1 MSKPSTEPGADR
13 TGDGLVDPEVSAS
26 YRELATERTPER
38 LDRAVLKAAAVRP
51 EPKPWPR
58 WTRPAAW
65 AATIG
70 LSLAIVLEQTV
81 LNPPSAVF
89 DPTASGDLTE
99 LPLQDRAGQTT
110 PPFELPAPATPA
122 RRESATRTGSDPK
135 GVSPPPGSASSDRRE
150 LVDEQAPTPSPTP
163 GQMPAIS
170 SESLAA
176 SDTGMLQEAEDRA
189 RLHRDTNLPAGTA
202 RLRSVV
208 AGETEANLAN
218 SFCTPEARASAESW
232 LACILDLE
240 RRELHDPVQ
249 AEREALAE
257 AFPDF
262 VLPDPR

>member
-1 MSKPSTEPGADR
+1 MSKSSTDPGADR
-13 TGDGLVDPEVSAS
+13 PGDGLVDPEVSAL
-26 YRELATERTPER
+26 YRELATERPPER

-51 EPKPWPR
+51 APKPWPR

-81 LNPPSAVF
+81 LNSPSPVF
-89 DPTASGDLTE
+89 DPTASDDLTD
-99 LPLQDRAGQTT
+99 LPAQDRARETT
-110 PPFELPAPATPA
+110 PPFEQPAPAAPA
-122 RRESATRTGSDPK
+122 RRESAEKKFSMP
-135 GVSPPPGSASSDRRE
+135 SSTA
-150 LVDEQAPTPSPTP
+150 APTS

-176 SDTGMLQEAEDRA
+176 PDTGMLQEAEERA
-189 RLHRDTNLPAGTA
+189 RLHQDTNLPAGAA

-208 AGETEANLAN
+208 AGEAGAELAN
-218 SFCTPEARASAESW
+218 SFCGPEARASAESW

-240 RRELHDPVQ
+240 RRELNDR
-249 AEREALAE
+249 ARIEREALAQ

-262 VLPDPR
+262 VLPNPR

>member
-1 MSKPSTEPGADR
+1 MSEPSTEPGADR
-13 TGDGLVDPEVSAS
+13 TGDGLVDPEVSAL

-81 LNPPSAVF
+81 LNSPSAVF
-89 DPTASGDLTE
+89 DPAASGDLTE
-99 LPLQDRAGQTT
+99 LPVQDRTGPKTGSDPRGVRPPPGST
-110 PPFELPAPATPA
+110 PSD
-122 RRESATRTGSDPK
+122 RRESADEKFSTQSSTS
-135 GVSPPPGSASSDRRE
+135 SPTASS
-150 LVDEQAPTPSPTP
+150 TS

-176 SDTGMLQEAEDRA
+176 PDTGMLQEAEQRA
-189 RLHRDTNLPAGTA
+189 RLHQDTNLPAGAA
-202 RLRSVV
+202 RLRSV
-208 AGETEANLAN
+208 ASDQAEANLAN
-218 SFCTPEARASAESW
+218 SFCTPEARTSAESW

-240 RRELHDPVQ
+240 RRELHDPAR

>member
-1 MSKPSTEPGADR
+1 MSTPPTEPGADR
-13 TGDGLVDPEVSAS
+13 TGDGLVDPEVSAL
-26 YRELATERTPER
+26 YRELAAERTPER

-89 DPTASGDLTE
+89 DPAASGDLTDV
-99 LPLQDRAGQTT
+99 PLQDRAGETT
-110 PPFELPAPATPA
+110 PLYDRQAPAAPD
-122 RRESATRTGSDPK
+122 RRESAEEKFSMP
-135 GVSPPPGSASSDRRE
+135 SSTSS
-150 LVDEQAPTPSPTP
+150 PTPAPTP

-176 SDTGMLQEAEDRA
+176 PDTGMLQEAEQRA
-189 RLHRDTNLPAGTA
+189 RLHQDTNLPAGTA

-208 AGETEANLAN
+208 SVEAEANPAN
-218 SFCTPEARASAESW
+218 SFCTLEARASAESW

-240 RRELHDPVQ
+240 RRELHDPAR

>member
-1 MSKPSTEPGADR
+1 MSKSSTEPGADR
-13 TGDGLVDPEVSAS
+13 PGDGLVDPEVSAL

-51 EPKPWPR
+51 APKPWPR

-81 LNPPSAVF
+81 LNSPSTVF
-89 DPTASGDLTE
+89 DPAASGDLTD
-99 LPLQDRAGQTT
+99 LPVQDRARETT
-110 PPFELPAPATPA
+110 PPFEQPASAAPA
-122 RRESATRTGSDPK
+122 RRESAEEKFSMP
-135 GVSPPPGSASSDRRE
+135 SSTSS
-150 LVDEQAPTPSPTP
+150 PTPGPTP

-176 SDTGMLQEAEDRA
+176 PDTDMLKEAEERA
-189 RLHRDTNLPAGTA
+189 RLHQDTNLPAGAA

-208 AGETEANLAN
+208 AGEAEAELAN
-218 SFCTPEARASAESW
+218 SFCGPEARASAESW

-240 RRELHDPVQ
+240 RRELNDP
-249 AEREALAE
+249 ALIEREALAQ

>member
-13 TGDGLVDPEVSAS
+13 TGDGLVDPEVSAL

-81 LNPPSAVF
+81 LQPPSAVF
-89 DPTASGDLTE
+89 DPAASGDLMD
-99 LPLQDRAGQTT
+99 LPTQDRARETT
-110 PPFELPAPATPA
+110 PLLEHSASADPA
-122 RRESATRTGSDPK
+122 RREAAEENFLTPSSTA
-135 GVSPPPGSASSDRRE
+135 SPT
-150 LVDEQAPTPSPTP
+150 QAPKP

-176 SDTGMLQEAEDRA
+176 PDTGMLKEAEERA
-189 RLHRDTNLPAGTA
+189 RLHQDTNLPAGAA

-208 AGETEANLAN
+208 SGEAGAAIAN
-218 SFCTPEARASAESW
+218 SFCTPAARASAESW

-240 RRELHDPVQ
+240 RRKLHDPAR

>member
-1 MSKPSTEPGADR
+1 MSKSSINPGADR
-13 TGDGLVDPEVSAS
+13 PGDGLVDPEVSAL

-51 EPKPWPR
+51 APKPWPR

-81 LNPPSAVF
+81 LNAPSPVF

-99 LPLQDRAGQTT
+99 APLQDRAGDTT
-110 PPFELPAPATPA
+110 PLFDRPAPAAPA
-122 RRESATRTGSDPK
+122 RRESAEKKFSMP
-135 GVSPPPGSASSDRRE
+135 SSTA
-150 LVDEQAPTPSPTP
+150 APTS

-176 SDTGMLQEAEDRA
+176 PDTGMLQEAEERA
-189 RLHRDTNLPAGTA
+189 RLHQDTNLPAGAA

-208 AGETEANLAN
+208 SGDAEANLAN
-218 SFCTPEARASAESW
+218 SFCGPEARASAKSW

-240 RRELHDPVQ
+240 RRELNDR
-249 AEREALAE
+249 ARIEREALAQ

>member
-13 TGDGLVDPEVSAS
+13 TGDGLVDPEVSAL

-81 LNPPSAVF
+81 LNPPSTVF
-89 DPTASGDLTE
+89 DPAASGGLTNS
-99 LPLQDRAGQTT
+99 PLQERAG
-110 PPFELPAPATPA
+110 PPT
-122 RRESATRTGSDPK
+122 ESAP
-135 GVSPPPGSASSDRRE
+135 SDRRE
-150 LVDEQAPTPSPTP
+150 SVDEKFSTPSSTSSPTPAPTP

-176 SDTGMLQEAEDRA
+176 PDTGMLQEAEDRA
-189 RLHRDTNLPAGTA
+189 RLHRDTNLPAGAA

-208 AGETEANLAN
+208 AEEAGAELAN
-218 SFCTPEARASAESW
+218 SFCDPEARASAESW
-232 LACILDLE
+232 LACIIELE
-240 RRELHDPVQ
+240 RRELNDQ
-249 AEREALAE
+249 ARTEREALAQ

>member
-1 MSKPSTEPGADR
+1 MSTSPTEPGADR

-81 LNPPSAVF
+81 LDPPSAVF
-89 DPTASGDLTE
+89 DPAASGDLTDVP
-99 LPLQDRAGQTT
+99 LPDRAGETT
-110 PPFELPAPATPA
+110 PLYDRQAPTAPD
-122 RRESATRTGSDPK
+122 RRESAEEKFSMP
-135 GVSPPPGSASSDRRE
+135 SS
-150 LVDEQAPTPSPTP
+150 TSSPTP

-176 SDTGMLQEAEDRA
+176 PDTGMLQEAEQRA
-189 RLHRDTNLPAGTA
+189 RLHQDTNLPAGTA

-208 AGETEANLAN
+208 SVEAEANPDN
-218 SFCTPEARASAESW
+218 SFCTLEARASAESW

-240 RRELHDPVQ
+240 RRELHDPAR

>member
-1 MSKPSTEPGADR
+1 MSKSSIDPGADR
-13 TGDGLVDPEVSAS
+13 PGDGLVDPEVSAL

-51 EPKPWPR
+51 APKPWPR

-81 LNPPSAVF
+81 LNAPSPAF
-89 DPTASGDLTE
+89 DPDLTE
-99 LPLQDRAGQTT
+99 APLQDRAGDTT
-110 PPFELPAPATPA
+110 PLFDRPAPAAPA
-122 RRESATRTGSDPK
+122 RRESAEKKFSMP
-135 GVSPPPGSASSDRRE
+135 SSTS
-150 LVDEQAPTPSPTP
+150 APTS

-176 SDTGMLQEAEDRA
+176 PDTGMLQEAEERA
-189 RLHRDTNLPAGTA
+189 RLHQDTNLPAGAA

-208 AGETEANLAN
+208 ASETGAELAN
-218 SFCTPEARASAESW
+218 SFCGPEARASAESW

-240 RRELHDPVQ
+240 RRELNDR
-249 AEREALAE
+249 ARIEREALAQT
-257 AFPDF
+257 FPDF